1 MDTITIV
8 CSDNF
13 VKVEQGRLPKSRR
26 RYYSPVLEVFVSGRV
41 RPHQMDMVKY
51 HAVSEALARGGR
63 VVDVRRVDCGCGVR
77 KAPKQ
82 GAPEM
87 FDLDRENE

>member
-13 VKVEQGRLPKSRR
+13 VEVEPGRLPGA
-26 RYYSPVLEVFVSGRV
+26 RYYYHSPVIDVYISGRQ
-41 RPHQMDMVKY
+41 RPHQRDMVKY

-63 VVDVRRVDCGCGVR
+63 AMDVKRVNCPCGVK
-77 KAPKQ
+77 KAPPSSN
-82 GAPEM
+82 PEL
-87 FDLDRENE
+87 FDLDRE